1 MNRMRQLDDAASLL
15 GRRQRRAAFVLTPLI
30 DVMFLLLI
38 FFMMSSQISP
48 YSLISI
54 SGISTAD
61 EPASA
66 PSPDSRTDLVL
77 RVSAGF
83 VGVDGERVPVSA
95 LRTALG
101 QRVPGERTGALVLP
115 DRSATVQD
123 VVDVLEALQAAGIRD
138 AALLGSAGGP

>member
-1 MNRMRQLDDAASLL
+1 MRQLDDAPSLL

-54 SGISTAD
+54 GGISTAD

-83 VGVDGERVPVSA
+83 VGIDGERVPVSA

-101 QRVPGERTGALVLP
+101 QWGPGERTGALVLP